1 MPISL
6 RVRLSLAMFLEFFT
20 WGAWYVTLGTY
31 LFDRFGASAVQVGS
45 AYANFSLAAAL
56 SPVFVGLIADR
67 YFAAQRVLGVLH
79 LLGAGVLVLLARIDD
94 YGPFWWLLLLYTLL
108 YAPTMALMNS
118 VTFRQ
123 LKDGGKEFPFIRV
136 FGTVG
141 WIVAGLLL
149 GYLGIENSASLFYLA
164 AGSSAALGLVS
175 FTLPDT
181 PPERTGNTSLGAVLG
196 KEALVLFRQRSFLV
210 FFLSSL
216 AICIPLSFY
225 YSFANPFLNDVGIV
239 NAAGKMTLG
248 QLSEFLFLLV
258 IPFAFKRFGIKAM
271 LVAGIVAWIIRY
283 LLFAYGDADS
293 RISMLYVGIL
303 LHGVCYDF
311 FFVTGQIYVDRAAGE
326 RIRSAAQGL
335 ITFATYGVGM
345 LIGSYVS
352 GLITEW
358 FALPADAA
366 MQFDWQGVWL
376 IPAGIAAVVLV
387 VFLVTFR
394 DRPSSGSESIVKL
407 GDAAIEDTNNI
418 R

>member
-1 MPISL
+1 MPMSL
-6 RVRLSLAMFLEFFT
+6 RARLSLAMFLEFFT

-31 LFDRFGASAVQVGS
+31 LFDQFGASAVQVGS

-56 SPVFVGLIADR
+56 SPVFVGLVADR

-79 LLGAGVLVLLARIDD
+79 LLGAGVLVLLAHADG
-94 YGPFWWLLLLYTLL
+94 YGTFWWLLLLYTLL
-108 YAPTMALMNS
+108 YAPTMSLMNS

-123 LKDGGKEFPFIRV
+123 LKDAGREFPFIRV
-136 FGTVG
+136 FGTAG

-149 GYLGIENSASLFYLA
+149 GYLGIESSASLFYLA
-164 AGSSAALGLVS
+164 AGASAVLGLVS

-181 PPERTGNTSLGAVLG
+181 PPDRTGNASLGSVLG
-196 KEALVLFRQRSFLV
+196 KEALVLFKQQSFLV

-225 YSFANPFLNDVGIV
+225 YSFANPFLNDLGIG

-271 LVAGIVAWIIRY
+271 LAAGIVAWIVRY
-283 LLFAYGDADS
+283 LLFAYGDAGNGMG
-293 RISMLYVGIL
+293 MLYVGIL

-358 FALPADAA
+358 FALPAGEA
-366 MQFDWQGVWL
+366 MQFNWQGVWL

-387 VFLVTFR
+387 VFLLTFH
-394 DRPSSGSESIVKL
+394 DRPAGEQK
-407 GDAAIEDTNNI
+407 E
-418 R
+418 

>member
-1 MPISL
+1 MSMSL

-56 SPVFVGLIADR
+56 SPVFVGLVADR

-79 LLGAGVLVLLARIDD
+79 LLGAGVLVLLARADG
-94 YGPFWWLLLLYTLL
+94 YGAFWWLLLLYTLL
-108 YAPTMALMNS
+108 YAPTMSLMNS

-123 LKDGGKEFPFIRV
+123 LKDAGKEFPFIRV
-136 FGTVG
+136 FGTAG

-149 GYLGIENSASLFYLA
+149 GYLGIESSASLFYLA
-164 AGSSAALGLVS
+164 AGASAVLGLVS

-181 PPERTGNTSLGAVLG
+181 PPDRTGNASLGSVLG
-196 KEALVLFRQRSFLV
+196 KEALVLFKQRSFLV

-225 YSFANPFLNDVGIV
+225 YSFANPFLNDLGIL

-271 LVAGIVAWIIRY
+271 LAAGIVAWIVRY
-283 LLFAYGDADS
+283 VLFAYGDADNGMG
-293 RISMLYVGIL
+293 MLYVGIL
-303 LHGVCYDF
+303 LHGICYDF

-358 FALPADAA
+358 FALPAGAA
-366 MQFDWQGVWL
+366 MQFNWQGVWL

-387 VFLVTFR
+387 VFLLTFH
-394 DRPSSGSESIVKL
+394 DRASEQK
-407 GDAAIEDTNNI
+407 E
-418 R
+418 

>member
-1 MPISL
+1 
-6 RVRLSLAMFLEFFT
+6 
-20 WGAWYVTLGTY
+20 
-31 LFDRFGASAVQVGS
+31 
-45 AYANFSLAAAL
+45 AAAL
-56 SPVFVGLIADR
+56 SPVFVGLVADR

-79 LLGAGVLVLLARIDD
+79 LLGAGGLVLLAHADG
-94 YGPFWWLLLLYTLL
+94 YGTFWWLLLLYTLL

-123 LKDGGKEFPFIRV
+123 LSDAGRELLLVRV

-149 GYLGIENSASLFYLA
+149 GYLGMESSASLSDLA
-164 AGSSAALGLVS
+164 AGASAVLGLVS

-181 PPERTGNTSLGAVLG
+181 PPDRTGNASLGSVLG
-196 KEALVLFRQRSFLV
+196 KEALVLFKQRSFLV

-225 YSFANPFLNDVGIV
+225 YSFANPFLNDLGIG

-271 LVAGIVAWIIRY
+271 LAAGIVAWIVRY

-311 FFVTGQIYVDRAAGE
+311 FFVT
-326 RIRSAAQGL
+326 
-335 ITFATYGVGM
+335 
-345 LIGSYVS
+345 
-352 GLITEW
+352 
-358 FALPADAA
+358 
-366 MQFDWQGVWL
+366 
-376 IPAGIAAVVLV
+376 
-387 VFLVTFR
+387 
-394 DRPSSGSESIVKL
+394 
-407 GDAAIEDTNNI
+407 
-418 R
+418 

>member
-1 MPISL
+1 MSISL
-6 RVRLSLAMFLEFFT
+6 RARLSLAMFLEFFT

-31 LFDRFGASAVQVGS
+31 LFDQFGASAVQVGS

-56 SPVFVGLIADR
+56 SPVFVGLVADR

-79 LLGAGVLVLLARIDD
+79 LLGAGVLVMLARASE
-94 YGPFWWLLLLYTLL
+94 YGTFWWLLLLYTLL

-118 VTFRQ
+118 ITFRQ
-123 LKDGGKEFPFIRV
+123 LSDGGKEFPLIRV
-136 FGTVG
+136 FGTAG

-149 GYLGIENSASLFYLA
+149 GYLGIESSASLFYLA
-164 AGSSAALGLVS
+164 AGSSAVLGLVS
-175 FTLPDT
+175 FTLPNT
-181 PPERTGNTSLGAVLG
+181 PPDRTGGASLGSVLG

-225 YSFANPFLNDVGIV
+225 YNFANPFLNDLGIP

-248 QLSEFLFLLV
+248 QFSEFLFLLV

-271 LVAGIVAWIIRY
+271 LASGIVAWIVRY
-283 LLFAYGDADS
+283 VLFAYGDIDS
-293 RISMLYVGIL
+293 RMGMLYAGIL

-352 GLITEW
+352 GLITEA
-358 FALPADAA
+358 FALPTGAA
-366 MQFDWQGVWL
+366 MQFDWQKVWL
-376 IPAGIAAVVLV
+376 IPAGIAVVVLL

-394 DRPSSGSESIVKL
+394 DEPAGERK
-407 GDAAIEDTNNI
+407 D
-418 R
+418 

>member
-1 MPISL
+1 MPIAL

-56 SPVFVGLIADR
+56 SPVFVGLVADR

-79 LLGAGVLVLLARIDD
+79 LLGGVVLVMLATAGS
-94 YGPFWWLLLLYTLL
+94 YGTFWWLLLLYTLL
-108 YAPTMALMNS
+108 YAPTMSLMNA

-123 LKDGGKEFPFIRV
+123 LKDGGREFPFIRV
-136 FGTVG
+136 FGTAG

-149 GYLGIENSASLFYLA
+149 GYLGMESSASLFYLA
-164 AGSSAALGLVS
+164 AGSSAVLGLVS

-181 PPERTGNTSLGAVLG
+181 PPDRTGNASLGSVLG
-196 KEALVLFRQRSFLV
+196 KEALVLFKQRSFSV

-225 YSFANPFLNDVGIV
+225 YSFANPFLNDLGIV

-258 IPFAFKRFGIKAM
+258 IPFAFKRLGIKTM
-271 LVAGIVAWIIRY
+271 LAAGIVAWIIRY
-283 LLFAYGDADS
+283 VLFAYGDADD
-293 RISMLYVGIL
+293 RMGMLYVGIL

-358 FALPADAA
+358 FALPVGASV
-366 MQFDWQGVWL
+366 QFDWQGVWL

-387 VFLVTFR
+387 VFLVTFH
-394 DRPSSGSESIVKL
+394 DRSAREQKKV
-407 GDAAIEDTNNI
+407 
-418 R
+418 